1 MTKAQALQ
9 SLRPGAQ
16 WVLRGDDLEWLDT
29 EQTQPSD
36 AEITAEVV
44 RLEAEYDATEYQR
57 NRAAEYPPMAD
68 YLDAVVKG
76 DQAQIDAYVAACL
89 AVKAK
94 YPKEQA

>member
-1 MTKAQALQ
+1 MNKAQALQ

-29 EQTQPSD
+29 EQTQPTE
-36 AEITAEVV
+36 AEITAEVA
-44 RLEAEYDATEYQR
+44 RLQAEHERTEYQR
-57 NRAAEYPPMAD
+57 QRAAEYPPMSD